1 MKRILLFLFLIL
13 ACSTQVFASYISL
26 QTSVSSKV
34 VGDVLQVTVS
44 AVNKGDESAY
54 NVQAEVRVGGQKV
67 LAERL
72 QELEIGN
79 TYKVSGSFNVGK
91 IIPGQYPLIVVM
103 HYADANMYPFSAL
116 NCQTFLYKTKDLPND
131 IFGAVKST
139 NFWKNGKLKLTL
151 KNLADSTINA
161 AANLITP
168 RELTVEQVPGNID
181 LPAKGSKS
189 VEFKLEN
196 FSALSGSSYQV
207 FAISEYEKDGRHIT
221 TITPGIVKI
230 VETQNILGISY
241 IYLIA
246 ALVVLVLIFL
256 AYQLGASFLK
266 K

>member
-1 MKRILLFLFLIL
+1 MKKIFLFLLLIL
-13 ACSTQVFASYISL
+13 IGSTQAFASYISL

-34 VGDVLQVTVS
+34 VNDVLQVTVS

-54 NVQAEVRVGGQKV
+54 NVQAEVRVGDQKV
-67 LAERL
+67 LAEGL
-72 QELEIGN
+72 QELEIDS
-79 TYKVSGSFNVGK
+79 TYKVSGKFKLGK

-131 IFGAVKST
+131 VFGAVKST
-139 NFWKNGKLKLTL
+139 KFWKTGKLKLTL

-161 AANLITP
+161 TANLITP
-168 RELTVEQVPGNID
+168 RELTVEQGPGKIA
-181 LPAKGSKS
+181 LSAKGSKS

-207 FAISEYEKDGRHIT
+207 FAISEYEKDSRHIT

-241 IYLIA
+241 IYLIVV
-246 ALVVLVLIFL
+246 LGVLVLIFL
-256 AYQLGASFLK
+256 TYQLGASFFK